1 MQSDPVSAKYSV
13 RHMKNVRIPMSDGV
27 YLSANLLMPE
37 GEGRFPA
44 ILEYIPYRKDDISTG
59 MVATHYYFAERGFV
73 GVQVDIRG
81 TGASQGVILDEY
93 TPQEQKDACE
103 VIDWLSQQSWCN
115 GNVGM
120 WGTSYGG
127 FNSIQV
133 AMHNPP
139 ALKAIVPHAAT
150 DDRYNDDVHYFGGC
164 MMGLDL
170 LIYPLS
176 MIAMNALPPYSEN
189 MKADQASTW
198 QQRLEGNPPW
208 IIEWLRHQTEDEYWH
223 QGSLKVDYGSIK
235 CPVFQIGGWADG
247 YTNATARMMQ
257 NLKAPNKA
265 LIGPWSHVRP
275 DAGYPGPSIDYLRE
289 IARWWAYWLRGEDTG
304 IMQEPRVALYVQEGA
319 APHPFLRYMPGHWRF
334 IDAWPPDDVSEKVF
348 YLGSQNRLH
357 TTPEKGSEA
366 DSYPYRAT
374 VGLAGGF
381 WCPGTRP
388 HGLSWDQGIDDSRS
402 CVYTSEPL
410 AEPLEIL
417 GWPKALLHVSS
428 TAEITFFI
436 VKVSDVSPDGSTR
449 LVSRGVLNA
458 THRYSH
464 SQPQPLTP
472 GEVYEIEIPMK
483 VSSWVFQPG
492 HRIRVAVSSSD
503 FPTIWPSPQPA
514 INTILRGSANPSRVV
529 LPVVEHPYSSL
540 PELVFQPPAPLQ
552 AYAKYQ
558 GEPLGWQVSKDIV
571 SGLTTVT
578 LNSKYSM
585 QPSEESYSLAS
596 ESSVEMAASDAFP
609 DQAYITGRTTY
620 TISNNNEQVDAVS
633 QATIK
638 STATDFN
645 VDIELDV
652 EIDHEPY
659 FQRQWVE
666 AIPRFFV

>member
-1 MQSDPVSAKYSV
+1 MQSDLTSAKHLV
-13 RHMKNVRIPMSDGV
+13 RQIRNVHIPMSDGI
-27 YLSANLLMPE
+27 YLSATLLMPE

-44 ILEYIPYRKDDISTG
+44 ILEYTPYRKDDVSIG
-59 MVATHYYFAERGFV
+59 MAASHYYFAERGFV

-176 MIAMNALPPYSEN
+176 MVAMNALPPHPES
-189 MKADQASTW
+189 MQADRTSTW

-275 DAGYPGPSIDYLRE
+275 DRGYPGPSVGYLHE
-289 IARWWAYWLRGEDTG
+289 MARWWAYWLRGEDTG
-304 IMQEPRVALYVQEGA
+304 IMQEPRIALYIQEGA
-319 APHPFLRYMPGHWRF
+319 PPHPFLRHMPGHWHF
-334 IDAWPPDDVSEKVF
+334 MNAWPPDGVSEKAF
-348 YLGSQNRLH
+348 YLGSQNRLC
-357 TTPEKGSEA
+357 TTPEMGAGA
-366 DSYPYRAT
+366 DEHRYQAT

-381 WCPGTRP
+381 WCPGARP

-402 CVYTSEPL
+402 CIYTSEPL

-417 GWPKALLHVSS
+417 GWPKALLFISS
-428 TAEITFFI
+428 TAEIAYFV
-436 VKVSDVSPDGSTR
+436 VKVSEVAPDGSTR

-458 THRYSH
+458 THRHSH
-464 SQPQPLTP
+464 GQPQPLTP
-472 GEVYEIEIPMK
+472 GEVYELEIPMK
-483 VSSWVFQPG
+483 VTSWVFQPG
-492 HRIRVAVSSSD
+492 HRIRVAISSSD

-514 INTILRGSANPSRVV
+514 TNTILRGSDSPSRIV
-529 LPVVEHPYSSL
+529 LPVVEHPHPSL
-540 PELVFQPPAPLQ
+540 PEVAFQPPAPLQ
-552 AYAKYQ
+552 AFAKYQ
-558 GEPLGWQVSKDIV
+558 GEPPSWQVSKDIV
-571 SGLTTVT
+571 SGLTTVI

-585 QPSEESYSLAS
+585 QPPEESYSLAS
-596 ESSVEMAASDAFP
+596 ESSVEMAVSDTLP
-609 DQAYITGRTTY
+609 DQAYIKGHAKY
-620 TISNNNEQVDAVS
+620 TISHRGEQVDAVS

-638 STATDFN
+638 STAADFN
-645 VDIELDV
+645 VDIELRV
-652 EIDHEPY
+652 EIDREPF

-666 AIPRFFV
+666 TIPRFFV